1 MTDRQLQIRKSVLE
15 LYNKG
20 LTNQEIA
27 NRLGYKKSNA
37 ITPYLKELNLKSNC
51 TNNISIKEQL
61 NKNDYNKLIEDIKL
75 YIDKGI
81 SKRKT
86 ADLFNISINNLKT
99 IIRDEKLKFNN
110 IKDIENGK
118 TSKLSLQDREKIFVE
133 KLHNKDNTKEYHHG
147 FTNTDNSVYIKCLEC
162 GLIYKIHAQVI
173 RKKSSFIYCQNC
185 ENIKKENRK
194 LKEEKEKQ
202 IKEIQLKLQQEANRF
217 LKSKQLTFN
226 ICEQCGD
233 IFIGDTKYC
242 SKKCRNKYH
251 QHIKSRKRIVNA
263 KTNGN
268 IDYTITLDKLI
279 KRDNN
284 ICYICN
290 RECNLSDY
298 TYNGNTFIAGN
309 YYPSI
314 DHVIPIVKG
323 GTHEWN
329 NIRLAHRICNSIKSD
344 KLLRE

>member
-75 YIDKGI
+75 YINKGI

-86 ADLFNISINNLKT
+86 ANLLNISKRNLET
-99 IIRDEKLKFNN
+99 IIKNENLKFNN
-110 IKDIENGK
+110 IKDIERGK
-118 TSKLSLQDREKIFVE
+118 TSKLSLKDREKIFAE
-133 KLHNKDNTKEYHHG
+133 KLHNKDNTKEYHYG
-147 FTNTDNSVYIKCLEC
+147 FTNTDSNVYIKCLEC
-162 GLIYKIHAQVI
+162 GLIYKIHSQVI

-202 IKEIQLKLQQEANRF
+202 IKEIQLKLQQEANKLLR
-217 LKSKQLTFN
+217 SEQLTFN
-226 ICEQCGD
+226 VCKQCGD
-233 IFIGDTKYC
+233 MFIGNTKYC
-242 SKKCRNKYH
+242 SKQCRDKKH
-251 QHIKSRKRIVNA
+251 QHIKSRKRISNA
-263 KTNGN
+263 KENGK

-290 RECNLSDY
+290 KECNILDY
-298 TYNGNTFIAGN
+298 IYKGNTFIAGN

-314 DHVIPIVKG
+314 DHVIPLAKG
-323 GTHEWN
+323 GTHTWN
-329 NIRLAHRICNSIKSD
+329 NIRLAHRICNSRKSD